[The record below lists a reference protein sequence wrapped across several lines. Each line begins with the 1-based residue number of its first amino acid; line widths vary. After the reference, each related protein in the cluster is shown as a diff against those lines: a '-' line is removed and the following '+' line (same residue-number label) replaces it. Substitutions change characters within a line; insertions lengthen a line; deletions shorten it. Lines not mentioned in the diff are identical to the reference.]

1 MVEHYTYRVTWS
13 EEDQMYIGLCAEM
26 PSLSWLADSH
36 EKALKGIFKV
46 VKDVVADMEE
56 NNEAVPV
63 AIAER
68 KFSGNFKLR
77 VPPQKHRELVIHAAE
92 QGVSLNRYINA
103 LI

>member
-26 PSLSWLADSH
+26 PSLSWLADSQ

-46 VKDVVADMEE
+46 VKDVVADMKK
-56 NNEAVPV
+56 NKEAVPV

-68 KFSGNFKLR
+68 KFSGEFKLR
-77 VPPQKHRELVIHAAE
+77 VPPQKHRELVIQASE

>member
-1 MVEHYTYRVTWS
+1 MLEHYTYRVTWS
-13 EEDQMYIGLCAEM
+13 EEDGMYIGLCAEM

-36 EKALKGIFKV
+36 EKALKGIFEV
-46 VKDVVADMEE
+46 VKDVVADMQK
-56 NNEAVPV
+56 NNEVVPA

-68 KFSGNFKLR
+68 KFSGEFKLR

>member
-26 PSLSWLADSH
+26 PSMSWLADSH
-36 EKALKGIFKV
+36 ENALKGIRNV
-46 VKDVVADMEE
+46 VKDAVADMQA
-56 NNEAVPV
+56 NGEAVPE

-68 KFSGNFKLR
+68 KFSGEFKLR
-77 VPPQKHRELVIHAAE
+77 VPPAKHRELVLHAAE

>member
-1 MVEHYTYRVTWS
+1 MLEHYTYRVTWS

-36 EKALKGIFKV
+36 EKALKGVFNT
-46 VKDVVADMEE
+46 VKDVVADMLK

-63 AIAER
+63 AISER
-68 KFSGNFKLR
+68 KFSGSFKLR
-77 VPPQKHRELVIHAAE
+77 VPPQKHRELVIHASE